1 MVSCRDLVELVS
13 PVNELLFESGDQEL
27 GGLREVKYE
36 LCNGASVLSI
46 QGVVELIHYV
56 EGSRINLEDGEEER
70 SCHDGLLPTREVPE
84 ALNIV

>member
-1 MVSCRDLVELVS
+1 MVSSRDLVELVS

-27 GGLREVKYE
+27 GGLREVKNE

-46 QGVVELIHYV
+46 QGVVKLIHDV
-56 EGSRINLEDGEEER
+56 VGSRINLEDGEEE
-70 SCHDGLLPTREVPE
+70 SSGHHGLLPAREVPE